1 MTRAGM
7 PAKQRGITIRRR
19 GSVQMEPTPIEVIL
33 QQLQVLSTQRAAARH
48 ADSLCIGHSDGL
60 TPFKFSIQPSHT
72 KKSIR
77 DHLGAHQYSRPS
89 MSEVIGAIL
98 VQLEGTRFSVS
109 PPLALI
115 LFGNSATVIQT
126 HFRSPSLGGQGVLT
140 RLREKKW
147 NRRRCCIGYAVA
159 RAGDVAR
166 PTFACAQC

>member
-1 MTRAGM
+1 
-7 PAKQRGITIRRR
+7 
-19 GSVQMEPTPIEVIL
+19 
-33 QQLQVLSTQRAAARH
+33 
-48 ADSLCIGHSDGL
+48 
-60 TPFKFSIQPSHT
+60 
-72 KKSIR
+72 
-77 DHLGAHQYSRPS
+77 

-109 PPLALI
+109 PRLALI

-140 RLREKKW
+140 RLREKKTW
-147 NRRRCCIGYAVA
+147 NRRRCSIGYAVA